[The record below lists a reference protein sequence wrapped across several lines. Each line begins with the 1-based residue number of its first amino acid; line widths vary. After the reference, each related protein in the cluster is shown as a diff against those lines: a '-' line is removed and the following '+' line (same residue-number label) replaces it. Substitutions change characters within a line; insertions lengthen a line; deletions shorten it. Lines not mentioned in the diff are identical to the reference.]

1 MKIAVIIV
9 RILVGLMFLF
19 SSAYVLF
26 KLGPIPEAQGS
37 VKIFNDG
44 MKASVYLIP
53 LIKITELICSIALIT
68 GRFVTLALV
77 VLFPIMINIVFFHAF
92 LAPEGLVTVI
102 PLLIGVLFLAYTKR
116 QNYAPLFAAK

>member
-26 KLGPIPEAQGS
+26 KLGPIPEAKGS
-37 VKIFNDG
+37 IKVFNDG
-44 MKASVYLIP
+44 MVASVYLIP
-53 LIKITELICSIALIT
+53 FIKITELICSIALIT

-77 VLFPIMINIVFFHAF
+77 VLFPIMINIVFYHAF

-102 PLLIGVLFLAYTKR
+102 PLLIGVLFLAYAKR
-116 QNYAPLFAAK
+116 QNYATLFVAK